1 MPLYATSTDA
11 VLLITK
17 ELRKQLP
24 SQENQIEDIFVEFFG
39 PAIDELSIAD
49 RSAIANLC
57 NEYNS
62 KTGFFP
68 VDQTT
73 LDYLHQTGREKHS
86 LMVTKQYL
94 ENVGLLR
101 NNQNIDNIAY
111 DKVIEVYLPDII
123 VTISGPKKSKDKVE
137 LEQVPKDFQQ
147 SMSKGLTSS
156 GIMNIDIDGQFH
168 SIQNGSVLMSS
179 IASSS
184 NTSNPSVMLTAGVLA
199 KKAVEAGLSVP
210 KYVKRSLCP
219 GSGVV
224 TSYLQ
229 VSDFTDFTFHP
240 NDSYCNSKMCKT
252 VSNLSN
258 QFANSE
264 NMPTT
269 FLR

>member
-24 SQENQIEDIFVEFFG
+24 SQENQTEDIFVEFFG

-86 LMVTKQYL
+86 LNVTKKYL

-101 NNQNIDNIAY
+101 NNQSTESNENIAY

-123 VTISGPKKSKDKVE
+123 VTISGPRKSKDKVE

-147 SMSKGLTSS
+147 SLSKGGLSS
-156 GIMNIDIDGQFH
+156 QPGIMNIDLDGQFH

-229 VSDFTDFTFHP
+229 VSDFYNIH
-240 NDSYCNSKMCKT
+240 M
-252 VSNLSN
+252 
-258 QFANSE
+258 
-264 NMPTT
+264 
-269 FLR
+269 R